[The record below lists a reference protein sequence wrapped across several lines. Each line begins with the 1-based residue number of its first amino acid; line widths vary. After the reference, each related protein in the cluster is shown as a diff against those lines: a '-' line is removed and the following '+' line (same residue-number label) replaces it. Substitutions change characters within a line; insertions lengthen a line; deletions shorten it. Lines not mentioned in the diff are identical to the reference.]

1 MCLNKSWSC
10 DIVDVVCNQESVAL
24 LMSKLKLLDPTN
36 LSDVELRL
44 QVLGTRLEK
53 LQKTQ
58 ATVQDAGKQ
67 NKVRRPGL
75 NLSVKSVC
83 VYVCVRDYSNFL
95 LDSLYV

>member
-1 MCLNKSWSC
+1 
-10 DIVDVVCNQESVAL
+10 
-24 LMSKLKLLDPTN
+24 MSKLKLLDPTN

-67 NKVRRPGL
+67 NKVRSFRIEL
-75 NLSVKSVC
+75 AC
-83 VYVCVRDYSNFL
+83 IVCVRACVCAYSKTVYMYSE
-95 LDSLYV
+95 SL